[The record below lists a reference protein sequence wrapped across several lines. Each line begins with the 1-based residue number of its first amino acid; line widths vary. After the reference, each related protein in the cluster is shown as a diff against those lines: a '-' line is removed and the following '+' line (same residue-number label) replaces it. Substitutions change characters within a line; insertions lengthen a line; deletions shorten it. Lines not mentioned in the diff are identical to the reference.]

1 MITAGYEGSNV
12 SDQSHGI
19 GAAVHRIRRARGE
32 SMRTV
37 AAAAGVS
44 QPFLSKLE
52 SGQLAPSIATLYAL
66 SDALGVSPSDLLPTV
81 DATNGAETPLAG
93 GESERSPS
101 ARLVAGG
108 AGRLTEAYLFTAEA
122 GDSDDVDFAHEGEEF
137 VFVLEGAVVLTQD
150 GRERTVEAGGS
161 LSFDPR
167 APHRW
172 SAPERARYLLVS
184 TRRPA

>member
-1 MITAGYEGSNV
+1 
-12 SDQSHGI
+12 
-19 GAAVHRIRRARGE
+19 
-32 SMRTV
+32 MRVV
-37 AAAAGVS
+37 ATTAGVS

-66 SDALGVSPSDLLPTV
+66 ADALEVSPSDLLPAV
-81 DATNGAETPLAG
+81 DATTGSETPLAG
-93 GESERSPS
+93 GESEGSPK
-101 ARLVAGG
+101 AHLVAGG

-137 VFVLEGAVVLTQD
+137 VFVLEGTVVLTQH
-150 GRERTVEAGGS
+150 GRERVVETGGS

-172 SAPERARYLLVS
+172 RAPERARYLLVS
-184 TRRPA
+184 TRSPA